1 MRRPRRRT
9 AKLLRR
15 RSLQPAG
22 GLWQSLEQ
30 AKLYL
35 AIGLSVVVI
44 IGAVWLYSPII
55 SIQPAAVLNPLNV
68 IDAEFTISNT
78 GRVTVYNLLFQCEII
93 PENGARFTTS
103 GNMVHLPSGRVVEQP
118 ISTLLPN
125 ENITRSCSR
134 GVVTSQP
141 LTVVRYPASI
151 IATAQYTWPVVKW
164 SGSYT
169 RRFDSRQDQRGG
181 VVLVPA
187 PN

>member
-1 MRRPRRRT
+1 
-9 AKLLRR
+9 
-15 RSLQPAG
+15 
-22 GLWQSLEQ
+22 LEQ

-35 AIGLSVVVI
+35 AIGVSAVVM
-44 IGAVWLYSPII
+44 IGAAWFYTPII
-55 SIQPAAVLNPLNV
+55 NIQPAAALNPLSV
-68 IDAEFTISNT
+68 IDAEFILSNA

-118 ISTLLPN
+118 ISTLSPN

-134 GVVTSQP
+134 GVITSQP
-141 LTVVRYPASI
+141 LTVIRYPASI
-151 IATAQYTWPVVKW
+151 VATAKYTWPVVKW
-164 SGSYT
+164 TGSYT

-187 PN
+187 P

>member
-1 MRRPRRRT
+1 
-9 AKLLRR
+9 
-15 RSLQPAG
+15 
-22 GLWQSLEQ
+22 LEQ

-35 AIGLSVVVI
+35 AIGLSAVVM
-44 IGAVWLYSPII
+44 IGAAWFYAPII
-55 SIQPAAVLNPLNV
+55 NIQPAAALNPLSV
-68 IDAEFTISNT
+68 IDAEFVLSNA

-93 PENGARFTTS
+93 PENGAHFTTS

-118 ISTLLPN
+118 ISTLSPN

-151 IATAQYTWPVVKW
+151 IATAKYTWPVVKW

-181 VVLVPA
+181 IVLVPA
-187 PN
+187 SN